1 MSLHGMLERE
11 TDDIDAPPR
20 ADRDGDLVGAL
31 RRGEARAAELL
42 VTRYSERAYCLASR
56 ITGNGEDAEEV
67 VQDAF
72 WAVVRKIDSFRGE
85 AAFGSWLHRI
95 VANAAYEKL
104 RRRQRRRQDLSLDEV
119 LPRFD
124 ELGHHV
130 APVADWSANADNP
143 ALQAELRRAP
153 DGAGDGDRRAAPR
166 LSGCA
171 AAARYG
177 RALEPGHRARPGT
190 ERAGRQDPRASGAV
204 VPAGTTGSLRGG
216 ECGHPHLLRTETA
229 AAHHERG
236 PPERRIP
243 VETPDARGRK
253 RRRDRD
259 HASQRRFD
267 PARSAKEWEGSEDA
281 RSTATSMCE
290 RARPSRAAEHTEPP
304 RGE

>member
-153 DGAGDGDRRAAPR
+153 DGAGDGDRRAAPACR
-166 LSGCA
+166 A
-171 AAARYG
+171 A
-177 RALEPGHRARPGT
+177 L
-190 ERAGRQDPRASGAV
+190 
-204 VPAGTTGSLRGG
+204 
-216 ECGHPHLLRTETA
+216 LLRVMDGRSSRDIAHALGLSVPVVKTRVHQARLFLRERLGAYEA
-229 AAHHERG
+229 ANVVTR
-236 PPERRIP
+236 
-243 VETPDARGRK
+243 T
-253 RRRDRD
+253 
-259 HASQRRFD
+259 
-267 PARSAKEWEGSEDA
+267 
-281 RSTATSMCE
+281 C
-290 RARPSRAAEHTEPP
+290 
-304 RGE
+304 

>member
-124 ELGHHV
+124 ELDHHV

-143 ALQAELRRAP
+143 ALQAELRTVLAMAIDELP
-153 DGAGDGDRRAAPR
+153 AACRAA
-166 LSGCA
+166 L
-171 AAARYG
+171 
-177 RALEPGHRARPGT
+177 
-190 ERAGRQDPRASGAV
+190 
-204 VPAGTTGSLRGG
+204 
-216 ECGHPHLLRTETA
+216 LLRVVEGRSSRDI
-229 AAHHERG
+229 AHALGLSVPVVKTRVHQARLFLRERLG
-236 PPERRIP
+236 AYEVANVVTR
-243 VETPDARGRK
+243 T
-253 RRRDRD
+253 
-259 HASQRRFD
+259 
-267 PARSAKEWEGSEDA
+267 
-281 RSTATSMCE
+281 C
-290 RARPSRAAEHTEPP
+290 
-304 RGE
+304 

>member
-11 TDDIDAPPR
+11 TDDIDGPPR

-104 RRRQRRRQDLSLDEV
+104 RRRQRRRQPGS
-119 LPRFD
+119 P
-124 ELGHHV
+124 G
-130 APVADWSANADNP
+130 
-143 ALQAELRRAP
+143 RAP
-153 DGAGDGDRRAAPR
+153 DGAGGGDRRVARR

-204 VPAGTTGSLRGG
+204 VPAGTAGSLRGG
-216 ECGHPHLLRTETA
+216 ECGHPHLLRAETGV
-229 AAHHERG
+229 AHHE
-236 PPERRIP
+236 
-243 VETPDARGRK
+243 
-253 RRRDRD
+253 
-259 HASQRRFD
+259 
-267 PARSAKEWEGSEDA
+267 
-281 RSTATSMCE
+281 
-290 RARPSRAAEHTEPP
+290 
-304 RGE
+304 